1 MAPELARLD
10 NLVARQKATLEQLT
24 ARHERQEATAR
35 QLFGEALNLRPSASR
50 LAGGLEEYRNDL
62 YGILRP
68 PVSGR
73 TPVRLRQP
81 RVTPSTPEPERQ
93 DTPSVG
99 PQL

>member
-73 TPVRLRQP
+73 APVRQL
-81 RVTPSTPEPERQ
+81 RVTPPTPGPERQ
-93 DTPSVG
+93 DTASLG